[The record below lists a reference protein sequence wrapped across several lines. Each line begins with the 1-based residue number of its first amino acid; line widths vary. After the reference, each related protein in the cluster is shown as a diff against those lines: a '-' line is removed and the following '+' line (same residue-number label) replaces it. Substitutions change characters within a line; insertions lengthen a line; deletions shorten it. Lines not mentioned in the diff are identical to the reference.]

1 MQRVA
6 AGCSG
11 LQRVGSTGGLRRH
24 AAGSAAAWA
33 DGLAV
38 RCLPSK
44 STEQTRPGTP
54 VWLEAEKPLLEA
66 L

>member
-11 LQRVGSTGGLRRH
+11 LQRVESTGGVGRH

-54 VWLEAEKPLLEA
+54 IWLEAENLRLEA